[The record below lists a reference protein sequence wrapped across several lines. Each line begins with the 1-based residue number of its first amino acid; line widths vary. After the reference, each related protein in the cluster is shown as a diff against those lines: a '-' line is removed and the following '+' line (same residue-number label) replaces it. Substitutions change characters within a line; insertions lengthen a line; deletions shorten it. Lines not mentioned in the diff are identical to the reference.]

1 MINSAAVVRIVDDD
15 PSYLAA
21 TARMLKAAGYT
32 VQTFTSAEELLPNLG
47 DAAGCV
53 IADLRM
59 PAMDGLDL
67 QQALMRESNALP
79 LIFLTGEGDIPTTV
93 KAMREGAED
102 FLTKLGPKEAILAAV
117 DRAFARDIFRRAE
130 AERTDA
136 LRARV
141 ERLTPRELGVLKQVV
156 EGKLNKQIAADLD
169 INERTVKFHRA
180 AITTKL
186 QVRSVA
192 ELTKLAQAARLFDEP
207 NDTFPKVQ

>member
-1 MINSAAVVRIVDDD
+1 MIISAAVVRVVDDD

-32 VQTFTSAEELLPNLG
+32 VQTFASAAELLAQLD

-59 PAMDGLDL
+59 PVMNGLDL
-67 QQALMRESNALP
+67 QQALLRGPNALP
-79 LIFLTGEGDIPTTV
+79 VIFLTGEGDIPTTV

-102 FLTKLGPKEAILAAV
+102 FLTKRGPKEALLAAV
-117 DRAFARDIFRRAE
+117 DRALTRDHHQRAE
-130 AERTDA
+130 SERTHA
-136 LRARV
+136 LQVRLD
-141 ERLTPRELGVLKQVV
+141 RLTPRELDVLKQVV
-156 EGKLNKQIAADLD
+156 EGKLNKQIAADLH

-192 ELTKLAQAARLFDEP
+192 ELTKLAQEARLFDERS
-207 NDTFPKVQ
+207 DTFPKVQ